1 MKSIAVIVVLLVSL
15 ISSGCKTGS
24 YRERGT
30 GLGAVGGALAGAA
43 IGEHNDRPLAG
54 AAIGTAI
61 GALAGSAIGDSMD
74 QDMEQRAASV
84 ARLQGKLTMADVIQL
99 SQSGLGDNVIVRQ
112 ISRDG
117 VRHPLNAQDLIVL
130 SRAGVSDRVIEELQ
144 SVGSRDMVV
153 AQYPRVIMDDGCYI
167 SPPVVRHW
175 HRPHPE
181 PVHARGLRFGVHL
194 H

>member
-1 MKSIAVIVVLLVSL
+1 
-15 ISSGCKTGS
+15 
-24 YRERGT
+24 
-30 GLGAVGGALAGAA
+30 LAGAA

-84 ARLQGKLTMADVIQL
+84 ARLQGKLTMADVIRL

-117 VRHPLNAQDLIVL
+117 VRHPLNAHC
-130 SRAGVSDRVIEELQ
+130 
-144 SVGSRDMVV
+144 VV
-153 AQYPRVIMDDGCYI
+153 AGRCQ
-167 SPPVVRHW
+167 
-175 HRPHPE
+175 
-181 PVHARGLRFGVHL
+181 
-194 H
+194 